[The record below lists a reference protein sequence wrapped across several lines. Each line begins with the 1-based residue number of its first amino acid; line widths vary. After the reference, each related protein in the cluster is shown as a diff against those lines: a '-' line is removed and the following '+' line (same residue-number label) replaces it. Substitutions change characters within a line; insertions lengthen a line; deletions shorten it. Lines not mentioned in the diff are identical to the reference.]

1 MKKLDFNRGW
11 TVQKDGSDIIKTVD
25 LPHDAMLYEER
36 SKEAKT
42 AGASAYFEPGKYIYK
57 KQFTVPQ
64 EWQGQK
70 VILECEGVYQNA
82 IVCLNGKQLA
92 ERPYGYTDFYVDLTE
107 DLAAE
112 GENELVIVADNAD
125 APNSRWY
132 SGSGIYRPVWLHVG
146 AEQSIAPQ
154 GIRVKTADAQT
165 AEVEVCLNGEA
176 EGLTIKTQILDGD
189 NVVAEGVGSPVV
201 LTVLDAK
208 LWSEEA
214 PNLYRC
220 CVTLEK
226 DGEIVDSDEVS
237 FGFRTLSWG
246 ADGLKVNGQ
255 EVLLRGACIHHDNGI
270 LGACA
275 FADAEERRVRIL
287 KEAGFNA
294 IRSAH
299 NPMSKAMLDACD
311 RLGMYVMDENFDMWL
326 IHKNPFDY
334 GKEKF
339 TTWWKA
345 DTKAMI
351 DKDYSHP
358 SVLLYSIGN
367 EISDLGMEAGQKI
380 CKEMADFV
388 RSLDATRPVTLGINL
403 MLATM
408 VAKGKGMYGNG
419 QEGEKEKKT
428 GSQSMDS
435 MPTSAFFNMLMNK
448 MGGLME
454 MAAKG
459 KGADK
464 IVEKVCDF
472 LDMPGY
478 NYAAPRYLKEAKT
491 WPERPFVGSE
501 TLPKALYGNWQLV
514 KKIPQLTG
522 DFMWTG
528 WDYLGESGI
537 GTVQYKDKKTKK
549 DVEEGLIISGGPGV
563 IDICGKMRP
572 EVGWNRIIW
581 GLEKLPVIGVDP
593 VDHADDFAAVSM
605 WRGTDAVSSWSW
617 PGCEGKKTNVVVY
630 SDAAQVELKV
640 GSKSYGKQKVKK
652 DQAHF
657 KKVVYE
663 PGQITAIAYDDKG
676 NRIGA
681 SSLMTAKEETVLSV
695 IPEKQVL
702 KANGQDLCFLDLR
715 ITDAEGTVKSS
726 ADQKLTITVEGAGT
740 LQGFG
745 SARPHM
751 AETFVD
757 AAHTTYRGYALAA
770 IRAGYEAGEIK
781 VTVSGDGLE
790 AQTITLQVE
799 GAC

>member
-11 TVQKDGSDIIKTVD
+11 TVEKAGSTLVKTVD
-25 LPHDAMLYEER
+25 LPHDAMLFEER

-42 AGASAYFEPGKYIYK
+42 AGASAYFEPGKYIYRK
-57 KQFTVPQ
+57 VFAM
-64 EWQGQK
+64 EEAWQGQK
-70 VILECEGVYQNA
+70 VVLECEGVYQNA
-82 IVCLNGKQLA
+82 TVTLNGKLLA

-107 DLAAE
+107 DLQQ
-112 GENELVIVADNAD
+112 ENELVIVADNAE

-146 AEQSIAPQ
+146 GPVCIAPQ
-154 GIRVKTADAQT
+154 GICVKVQDASTVQVAVRLT
-165 AEVEVCLNGEA
+165 GAAEEA
-176 EGLTIKTQILDGD
+176 VVKTQIFDGTTL
-189 NVVAEGVGSPVV
+189 VAEGVGNPVT
-201 LTVLDAK
+201 LTVPEAK
-208 LWSEEA
+208 PWSEET
-214 PNLYRC
+214 PNLYRLL
-220 CVTLEK
+220 VTVEK
-226 DGEIVDSDEVS
+226 DGAAADCDETS
-237 FGFRTLSWG
+237 FGFRTLTWDG
-246 ADGLKVNGQ
+246 TGLKVNGK

-275 FADAEERRVRIL
+275 FADAEERRVRIM

-311 RLGMYVMDENFDMWL
+311 RLGMYVMDETFDMWL

-339 TTWWKA
+339 TAWWQK
-345 DTKAMI
+345 DTQAMI
-351 DKDYSHP
+351 EKDYNHP
-358 SVLLYSIGN
+358 SVILYSIGN
-367 EISDLGMEAGQKI
+367 EISDLGLEEGQKL

-388 RSLDATRPVTLGINL
+388 RSVDPSRAVTLGINL

-408 VAKGKGMYGNG
+408 VAKGKGLYGNG
-419 QEGEKEKKT
+419 KEGEEEKKT

-435 MPTSAFFNMLMNK
+435 LPTSSFFNMLMNK

-454 MAAKG
+454 LAAKG

-464 IVEKVCDF
+464 IVEKVGDS

-478 NYAAPRYLKEAKT
+478 NYAAPRYAKEAKT
-491 WPERPFVGSE
+491 WPQRPFVGSE
-501 TLPKALYGNWQLV
+501 TLPKALYKNWQLV

-593 VDHADDFAAVSM
+593 LDHADDFAAVSM
-605 WRGTDAVSSWSW
+605 WRGTDAVESWSW

-630 SDAAQVELKV
+630 SGAAQVELLV
-640 GSKSYGKQKVKK
+640 GNKSYGKKKVHEA
-652 DQAHF
+652 QAHF
-657 KKVVYE
+657 KNVVYV
-663 PGQITAIAYDDKG
+663 PGKITAIAYDAKG
-676 NRIGA
+676 KRAGA
-681 SSLMTAKEETVLSV
+681 STLVTAEGGTKLSVTPDKTVLR
-695 IPEKQVL
+695 
-702 KANGQDLCFLDLR
+702 ANGQDLCFLDLR
-715 ITDAEGTVKSS
+715 LTDAQGTVVSS
-726 ADQKLTITVEGAGT
+726 DDRKLTITVEGAGT

-757 AAHTTYRGYALAA
+757 TAHTTYRGYALAA

-781 VTVSGDGLE
+781 VTICGEGLE

-799 GAC
+799 A